1 MKKFFAPFVARMRDI
16 RIIESYKTVTF
27 QISLSEKIKPCNP
40 KIIVKNGI
48 MFITF
53 LKRD

>member
-1 MKKFFAPFVARMRDI
+1 MKNFFAPFVARMREI
-16 RIIESYKTVTF
+16 RLIESYKTVTF
-27 QISLSEKIKPCNP
+27 QISLLEKVKICNP
-40 KIIVKNGI
+40 KIIVKNGV

>member
-1 MKKFFAPFVARMRDI
+1 MKNFFAPFVARMREI
-16 RIIESYKTVTF
+16 RLIESYKTVTF
-27 QISLSEKIKPCNP
+27 QISLLEKIKPCNP
-40 KIIVKNGI
+40 KIIIKNGI